1 MFTILV
7 RSNYSRAS
15 RQQGHLRPKIK
26 GLNMGG
32 AAISLTEILACNRY
46 VVAISYFLA
55 NSHVIYLFGGDD
67 KCNAFT
73 IAWLAVLHPAVHHL
87 QTPTLRR
94 RHLTSQTYWEGLH
107 FRCHQRSKRHWLS
120 HSMGKPQR
128 LNTERLNFYWFL
140 DCVTHH
146 PSNSELMVP
155 SSPESP
161 QWPTWEFLFP
171 VTSSGQP
178 TLTLYVAKPNG
189 RLDCCIGPFMLEVH
203 PAKPNSTS
211 H

>member
-1 MFTILV
+1 MQ
-7 RSNYSRAS
+7 SCSHSRG
-15 RQQGHLRPKIK
+15 GHSSLYFAESLQLAWLS
-26 GLNMGG
+26 GSNMGG

-94 RHLTSQTYWEGLH
+94 RHLTSQTYWGGLH
-107 FRCHQRSKRHWLS
+107 FRYRQRDIDSVAAWVNLS
-120 HSMGKPQR
+120 GMH
-128 LNTERLNFYWFL
+128 LNTQRLNFYWFL

-155 SSPESP
+155 SFPESP
-161 QWPTWEFLFP
+161 Q
-171 VTSSGQP
+171 
-178 TLTLYVAKPNG
+178 
-189 RLDCCIGPFMLEVH
+189 
-203 PAKPNSTS
+203 
-211 H
+211 

>member
-73 IAWLAVLHPAVHHL
+73 II
-87 QTPTLRR
+87 Q
-94 RHLTSQTYWEGLH
+94 
-107 FRCHQRSKRHWLS
+107 
-120 HSMGKPQR
+120 
-128 LNTERLNFYWFL
+128 
-140 DCVTHH
+140 
-146 PSNSELMVP
+146 
-155 SSPESP
+155 
-161 QWPTWEFLFP
+161 
-171 VTSSGQP
+171 
-178 TLTLYVAKPNG
+178 
-189 RLDCCIGPFMLEVH
+189 
-203 PAKPNSTS
+203 
-211 H
+211 